1 MRYLVLALITVF
13 IFTAQGCAGFAKKS
27 AADRRTAGTQIEDS
41 TIEKTS
47 IERIQEKY
55 KDTSQI
61 TITSYNRFVLIAGD
75 ALSEDIKTEV
85 ERIVRT
91 VPNVKK
97 TANEVVVGALRDS
110 AARRTDASITS
121 NIKSRLGKNKSV
133 QTATFQVA
141 TSRGIVYLLGLTTH
155 AEANVAADI
164 ASTTA
169 DVKQV
174 VKVFEYI
181 D

>member
-1 MRYLVLALITVF
+1 MRYLVLALITVVML
-13 IFTAQGCAGFAKKS
+13 TAQGCSIFAKKS
-27 AADRRTAGTQIEDS
+27 AADRRTAGTQLEDA
-41 TIEKTS
+41 TIEKTAT
-47 IERIQEKY
+47 ERIQEKY

-61 TITSYNRFVLIAGD
+61 NITSYNRFVLITGD
-75 ALSEDIKTEV
+75 ALSDDIKTEA
-85 ERIVRT
+85 ERIVRA

-110 AARRTDASITS
+110 AARRTDANITS

-133 QTATFQVA
+133 QTATFQVS
-141 TSRGIVYLLGLTTH
+141 TSRGVVYLLGLTTH
-155 AEANVAADI
+155 AEANVAANI

-174 VKVFEYI
+174 IKVFEYI

>member
-1 MRYLVLALITVF
+1 MRYLVLALITVVM
-13 IFTAQGCAGFAKKS
+13 FTSQGCTSFAKKS
-27 AADRRTAGTQIEDS
+27 AADRRTAGTQLEDS
-41 TIEKTS
+41 TIEKTAA
-47 IERIQEKY
+47 ERILEKY

-61 TITSYNRFVLIAGD
+61 NITSYNRFVLITGD
-75 ALSEDIKTEV
+75 ALSDDIKAEA
-85 ERIVRT
+85 ERIVRA

-110 AARRTDASITS
+110 AARRTDANITS

-141 TSRGIVYLLGLTTH
+141 TSRGVVYLLGLTTH
-155 AEANVAADI
+155 AEAKIAADI